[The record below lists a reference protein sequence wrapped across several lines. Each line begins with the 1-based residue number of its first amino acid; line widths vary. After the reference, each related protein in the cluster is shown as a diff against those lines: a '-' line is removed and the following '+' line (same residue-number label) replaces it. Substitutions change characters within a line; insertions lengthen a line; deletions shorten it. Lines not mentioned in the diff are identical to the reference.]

1 MCKLLQVLMS
11 GKSSRCDWFMFK
23 VHSIIQSNVTEEGA
37 SIENVCKQLR
47 GVPERSVRLVRLIYH
62 EITV

>member
-1 MCKLLQVLMS
+1 MS
-11 GKSSRCDWFMFK
+11 GKSSRCDSFMFK

-62 EITV
+62 EFAV